1 MTRRE
6 QTMAQKRQLGNEIII
21 ICTTCRTRT
30 FTLLP
35 MNIHIPKR
43 FSVKQF
49 IIKPVAA
56 SKGIGIHVVI
66 GAQSVLCESGT
77 LAQEYITNPL
87 LIRGFKFDLRLYVV
101 LMGYDPLRIFLYRD
115 GIVRFASQL
124 YDPHSTSQFSNLTN
138 FSINKGRI
146 KTCMNQKDIKKVM
159 QKQQI
164 NENNPKNEQEKEEQ
178 EMNEIENSN
187 DSVNEN
193 NDQQYNDDDQEEDD
207 DEFDEYNNNQN
218 EDEDEY
224 EDQNDQDVKQQKKI
238 NKQKQNKQQSNQ
250 EQINQKQKKKKVKTQ
265 EQILAEKALQQEEQS
280 LKWRLID
287 LRMFLRLQFGAD
299 DRVVMRRIQDVL
311 IKLFISA
318 DSTFVKENRSLL
330 HFPSNCAEL
339 YGVDIMLD
347 ANMKPYILE
356 VNTSPSVQAGSPLD
370 DVVKGNMLSD
380 YLFMQG

>member
-21 ICTTCRTRT
+21 ICTTCWTRT

-43 FSVKQF
+43 F
-49 IIKPVAA
+49 IAA

-164 NENNPKNEQEKEEQ
+164 DENNPKNE
-178 EMNEIENSN
+178 
-187 DSVNEN
+187 
-193 NDQQYNDDDQEEDD
+193 
-207 DEFDEYNNNQN
+207 
-218 EDEDEY
+218 
-224 EDQNDQDVKQQKKI
+224 
-238 NKQKQNKQQSNQ
+238 
-250 EQINQKQKKKKVKTQ
+250 
-265 EQILAEKALQQEEQS
+265 
-280 LKWRLID
+280 
-287 LRMFLRLQFGAD
+287 LQFGAD

-380 YLFMQG
+380 YLFMQGHTPYVRNNQVPIVQLKDIYQWIKQFGKRDEKEEIIRREQVEQEQEQEKQEEKKKLMMILNRENVNINNKVKKNEKDENKEQNEITENEEEKQSNDSQMQKYNN